1 MRRFQVGDLVSF
13 AAGIRWGAPS
23 GPYEVVACLPRDD
36 NAPEYRYRIKSV
48 AEPMERVVV
57 ESQLTSYS

>member
-36 NAPEYRYRIKSV
+36 NASEYRYRKERRG
-48 AEPMERVVV
+48 ANGACRGREPIDV
-57 ESQLTSYS
+57 L